1 MDIKISSALDWWDV
15 WKLRLLVLASTVIQF
30 FLFFYGAARRAP
42 VKRWIRVCIW
52 LAYIAGDSVAIY
64 ALASLFNRHSR
75 AAAATV
81 GSKLEVLW
89 APILLI
95 HLAGQEQITAYSIQD
110 NELWAR
116 HIVTLVAQ
124 VTIALY
130 VFCVSWSGDRRLLA
144 AAILMFIIGI
154 YKFSTKPWALKRAC
168 LGNLVRSPASVPQ
181 RKNLTGYSNH
191 PCEFFSITW
200 TSTKTKWY
208 VGDAE
213 PDAQIQ
219 AVVDQ
224 REKEATE
231 EELDLSEYM
240 HKIQEARSG
249 VQATLHLYDIF
260 EFAADILV
268 PYSRRLKILQFM
280 FTYGCKNNRFAGA
293 VKLGL
298 DEIYSR
304 LYTRVNVATTTIG
317 LVVRVITFSLAVAA
331 IALFARTPKSQDDG
345 VDVKVTYIL
354 FSGIA
359 LLEFLS
365 FGNFISLKR
374 IRVLWPANFTMQNMV
389 PQQSLISS
397 AGRRRKPPTLLW
409 LAGYIGYG
417 DYVNR
422 HWYIEHTPASD
433 LIHEVVLAHVNKGLG
448 EYIHGDPSMYR
459 RFNELRGQW
468 AVDKRLPLL
477 HNHKRQ
483 RDVLL
488 RSIRRPFDE
497 SVLLWHVATEI
508 CFHHADAAGGSPRKL
523 ARVISSYMMY
533 LLSTWPDML
542 MLGTRQHLFSVALD
556 DIKFMLHYSELST
569 ADGDNDDRSIGCAL
583 FRMAQNGSWIYRDC
597 IGPLI
602 PRACELADAL
612 LQLLRLHEK
621 ETWEM
626 VQDVWVE
633 MLCYAATRSRG
644 HMHAVSHAERW
655 ELLSRLWLLLC
666 FMGMETL
673 ADRLQRTGERYGP
686 HQEET
691 TDDISVEH
699 TNT

>member
-30 FLFFYGAARRAP
+30 FLFFYGAARRVP

-95 HLAGQEQITAYSIQD
+95 HLAGQEQISAYSIQD

-130 VFCVSWSGDRRLLA
+130 MFCVSWSGDRRLLA

-168 LGNLVRSPASVPQ
+168 LGNLSSMRRILLA
-181 RKNLTGYSNH
+181 NLDVNH
-191 PCEFFSITW
+191 KFI
-200 TSTKTKWY
+200 TKWY

-249 VQATLHLYDIF
+249 VQATLHLADTF

-280 FTYGCKNNRFAGA
+280 FTYGCKNSRFAGA
-293 VKLGL
+293 VRRGL

-304 LYTRVNVATTTIG
+304 LYTRVNVATTSIG
-317 LVVRVITFSLAVAA
+317 LVVRVVTFSLAVAV

-365 FGNFISLKR
+365 FGNIIALKWMFW
-374 IRVLWPANFTMQNMV
+374 VLWPADFTMQNMV

-409 LAGYIGYG
+409 LAACIGYD

-422 HWYIEHTPASD
+422 HWYIEQTPASD

-459 RFNELRGQW
+459 RFNDLRG
-468 AVDKRLPLL
+468 
-477 HNHKRQ
+477 H
-483 RDVLL
+483 
-488 RSIRRPFDE
+488 
-497 SVLLWHVATEI
+497 
-508 CFHHADAAGGSPRKL
+508 G
-523 ARVISSYMMY
+523 
-533 LLSTWPDML
+533 
-542 MLGTRQHLFSVALD
+542 
-556 DIKFMLHYSELST
+556 
-569 ADGDNDDRSIGCAL
+569 
-583 FRMAQNGSWIYRDC
+583 RDC

-626 VQDVWVE
+626 VQDVWGGRCSATQPHGAAGTCTPSA
-633 MLCYAATRSRG
+633 MLSDG
-644 HMHAVSHAERW
+644 SFSAVYGFYSASW
-655 ELLSRLWLLLC
+655 EWR
-666 FMGMETL
+666 
-673 ADRLQRTGERYGP
+673 P
-686 HQEET
+686 
-691 TDDISVEH
+691 
-699 TNT
+699 